1 MARLCQLLSTSHAN
15 AFHVLLT
22 RLPVLRGG
30 STLGGP
36 LPYPLNSLKREC
48 VVFISARKDISVVNS
63 SVTNDAIFAARVT
76 SMALKKT
83 VITGMPGG
91 SVG

>member
-1 MARLCQLLSTSHAN
+1 M
-15 AFHVLLT
+15 
-22 RLPVLRGG
+22 LRGG

-36 LPYPLNSLKREC
+36 LPYPLYSLKTEC
-48 VVFISARKDISVVNS
+48 AVFISARKDISIVNS
-63 SVTNDAIFAARVT
+63 SVTNDAIFAARVMP
-76 SMALKKT
+76 MALKKT